1 MTIQE
6 KLIAPEPPPYQHLL
20 DQDSRPVP
28 AIFRRLG
35 NQDIGPME
43 VPIEWYLSRAIH
55 EREVERI
62 WKKTWQATCREE
74 DVPEVGDTWVYDIA
88 GTSLIIV
95 RSAAHEIKAFY
106 NSCLHRGRAL
116 RECPGRVSQL
126 KCPYHGFAWALDGR
140 LTGVPAREEFP
151 QVRSNDFRLPEVKV
165 GLWGGFVFINMDPES
180 ESLESFIGELPDHFA
195 QWPLDDRTK
204 TLHITKKL
212 PCNWKLAHEAFLEAF
227 HVNTTHPQFL
237 PTSGEDFHQLDTFGN
252 FSRGFLGL
260 LQPSAQLRFKPT
272 DQEIFNAALG
282 SWDDEEPAMIV
293 PEDAPLRATMA
304 QMFREQVRPA
314 LGDAVDNYCDAE
326 MIDVVWFSLFPNFIP
341 YAGFMGPLVYR
352 FFPHNDSHEEC
363 VMEIMILSPKA
374 PGQPSVAAPMR
385 RVAEED
391 SFMSVP
397 ELGFMAP
404 VLNQDTEN
412 LSTIMTGL
420 RNNQRKKVVFARHHE
435 LKIRHF
441 YHLYQK
447 AMELQNPFD
456 TEMSGAT
463 PTSALG

>member
-1 MTIQE
+1 MNVQSKSIT
-6 KLIAPEPPPYQHLL
+6 AEPTPYQQLL
-20 DQDSRPVP
+20 NEDTRPVP
-28 AIFRRLG
+28 EIFRRLG

-43 VPIEWYLSRAIH
+43 IPTEWYLSRAIH

-62 WKKTWQATCREE
+62 WKRKWQATCREE
-74 DVPEVGDTWVYDIA
+74 DIPEVGDTWVYDIV

-95 RSAAHEIKAFY
+95 RSAPGEIKAFY
-106 NSCLHRGRAL
+106 NACLHRGRAL

-126 KCPYHGFAWALDGR
+126 KCPYHGFSWALDGR
-140 LTGVPAREEFP
+140 LNGVPAREEFP
-151 QVRSNDFRLPEVKV
+151 QVNSVEFRLPEVKV
-165 GLWGGFVFINMDPES
+165 GVWGGFVFINMDPES
-180 ESLESFIGELPDHFA
+180 ESLEDYIGELPDHFT

-204 TLHITKKL
+204 TLHIAKRL

-237 PTSGEDFHQLDTFGN
+237 PTSGEQYHQLDTFGN

-260 LQPSAQLRFKPT
+260 MKPSAHLRWKPT
-272 DQEIFNAALG
+272 PQEIFNAAIG
-282 SWDDEEPAMIV
+282 AWDDDAPGLV
-293 PEDAPLRATMA
+293 LPEDTALRPMLA

-314 LGDAVDNYCDAE
+314 LGDAVDAYCDAE
-326 MIDVVWFSLFPNFIP
+326 MIDVVWYSLFPNFIP

-352 FFPHNDSHEEC
+352 FFPDGDDHERC
-363 VMEIMILSPKA
+363 VMEIMVLSPKA
-374 PGQPSVAAPMR
+374 PGQPSVAAPFR
-385 RVAEED
+385 WVED
-391 SFMSVP
+391 HESFMAVP

-420 RNNQRKKVVFARHHE
+420 RNNQRKKVVFAAHHE

-441 YHLYQK
+441 YHLYQQV
-447 AMELQNPFD
+447 MELENPA
-456 TEMSGAT
+456 G
-463 PTSALG
+463 G